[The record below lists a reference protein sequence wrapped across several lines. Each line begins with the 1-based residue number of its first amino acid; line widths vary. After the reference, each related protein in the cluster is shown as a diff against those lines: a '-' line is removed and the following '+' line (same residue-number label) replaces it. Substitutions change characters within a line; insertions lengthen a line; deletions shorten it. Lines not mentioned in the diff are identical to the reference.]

1 VQSVVKLLATPTY
14 STLAEQSVAESSV
27 NLLFRGGTWW
37 DSNFRFEP
45 NTILMARLNGN
56 EMGNTMNDTVLVT
69 GGSGFIGTWV
79 LRELL
84 ARNARPVV
92 VDVQPAPQ
100 RWQRVL
106 GERAAEVVSIE
117 ASLLDRELLQTV
129 IEQQG
134 VTHLIHLAALL
145 TPECQKDPWLGC
157 QVNVLGSTALFEAAR
172 RSGRVRSLSYAS
184 SYAVYG
190 PEAGDSDEE
199 PNRPP
204 TFYGA
209 FKQAV
214 DLIAEQYWG
223 HFGIASVAVRPH
235 VVYGPERDQGLTAGP
250 SLAARAAASG
260 DSYTIGYTGR
270 VGYDYV
276 ADVARAFVRSAIEC
290 PPGHTVVDLP
300 SELATTEEFRAAI
313 VAAVPDSVSRIMVN
327 GPAIPSN
334 VPPSPNYISN
344 LFPDWRATSLRDGV
358 RKTVEFYATA
368 SASGR

>member
-1 VQSVVKLLATPTY
+1 M
-14 STLAEQSVAESSV
+14 
-27 NLLFRGGTWW
+27 
-37 DSNFRFEP
+37 SN
-45 NTILMARLNGN
+45 
-56 EMGNTMNDTVLVT
+56 TVLVT

-84 ARNARPVV
+84 TRDATVVV
-92 VDVQPAPQ
+92 VDVQPAPA

-106 GERAAEVVSIE
+106 GGRASEVTMIE
-117 ASLLDRELLQTV
+117 TSLLDRDRLQSI
-129 IEQQG
+129 IEQHG
-134 VTHLIHLAALL
+134 VTHIIHLAALL
-145 TPECQKDPWLGC
+145 TPVCQQDPWLGC

-190 PEAGDSDEE
+190 PEAAGTDSE

-214 DLIAEQYWG
+214 DLIAEQYWR

-250 SLAARAAASG
+250 SLAARAAVLG
-260 DSYTIGYTGR
+260 ESYTIGYTGR

-276 ADVARAFVRSAIEC
+276 EDVARAFVRAAFEC

-300 SELATTEEFRAAI
+300 SESASTHEFVQAI
-313 VAAVPDSVSRIMVN
+313 ELAVPGSSSRITVD

-334 VPPSPNYISN
+334 IPPSPNLISN
-344 LFPDWRATSLRDGV
+344 LFPDWRPTTLREGV
-358 RKTVEFYATA
+358 QKTVEFY
-368 SASGR
+368 RQ

>member
-1 VQSVVKLLATPTY
+1 MSN
-14 STLAEQSVAESSV
+14 ST
-27 NLLFRGGTWW
+27 
-37 DSNFRFEP
+37 
-45 NTILMARLNGN
+45 
-56 EMGNTMNDTVLVT
+56 LVT

-84 ARNARPVV
+84 ARDAKVVV
-92 VDVQPAPQ
+92 VDVQPVPA

-106 GERAAEVVSIE
+106 RQRAAEVTMIE
-117 ASLLDRELLQTV
+117 SSLLDRDRMQAV
-129 IEQQG
+129 IEQHS
-134 VTHLIHLAALL
+134 VTHIIHLAALL
-145 TPECQKDPWLGC
+145 TPVCQQDPWLGC

-190 PEAGDSDEE
+190 PEAGDAGSE

-214 DLIAEQYWG
+214 DLIAEQYWR

-250 SLAARAAASG
+250 SLAARAAALG
-260 DSYTIGYTGR
+260 ENYTIGYTGR

-276 ADVARAFVRSAIEC
+276 EDVARAFVRSALEC

-300 SELATTEEFRAAI
+300 SELASTEEFVKAI
-313 VAAVPDSVSRIMVN
+313 ELAVPGSSSRITVD

-334 VPPSPNYISN
+334 IPPSPNDIAN
-344 LFPDWRATSLRDGV
+344 LFPDWQPTSLRDGV
-358 RKTVEFYATA
+358 RKTVEFY
-368 SASGR
+368 RH